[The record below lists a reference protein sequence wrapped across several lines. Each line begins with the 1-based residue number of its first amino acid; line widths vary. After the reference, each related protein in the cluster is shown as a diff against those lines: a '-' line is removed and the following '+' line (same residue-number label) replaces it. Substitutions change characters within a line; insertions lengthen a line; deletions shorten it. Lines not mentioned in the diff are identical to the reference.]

1 MNISLFFCV
10 KCYLISETAINGND
24 SEGNGGESLK
34 FKYTLL
40 IILLTFSLLPL
51 YILGIIMTYENDR
64 NTEEVVTESLG
75 AISNTQM
82 LDINAFCEERKEYME
97 LIRQYDAVQEE
108 VLVSLGRKKQ
118 KGDGYHTYLEEM
130 LKEQVRSNTFVA
142 SISVIDAEF
151 GVVASSAPYAE
162 GELSKLSGVDEKY
175 WKGEFRMGQVYKR
188 EINGSAQKLVAAYEG
203 IFYEGE
209 LIGYIVEEIQISFFN
224 RYRDSVAQIAGGKMY
239 ILDGDGQYITAGI
252 AKDGKATAREGQKE
266 YEKHW
271 NSIDWKKNPSG
282 SFIYEADGKKYVT
295 YYSDI
300 DYTDWKISINEDLSL
315 YRERTERFRRLL
327 IAALV
332 IISIALF
339 MVNIYLSSRL
349 TKPLGRIVETLS
361 KVRKEHNYA
370 LRVGNNGKDEFGVLS
385 KAIDELLSYA
395 EVAETLEQRK
405 QKSLEKEV
413 ELDPLTGIYNKKA
426 IDKYISRL
434 LEKEAGNN
442 REVAVGFVDIDN
454 FRDYNTKYG
463 HQAGDEVICFVANT
477 LKRQMG
483 EGVGRNGG
491 DEFLFCFSGAE
502 NKEQVEERLEEL
514 LRKLNEGFHNS
525 KTDKTMPVPCSIGVA
540 IKKAGET
547 TQKTIIRNADE
558 AMYQTKEKGKNNYSI
573 L

>member
-1 MNISLFFCV
+1 M
-10 KCYLISETAINGND
+10 
-24 SEGNGGESLK
+24 K
-34 FKYTLL
+34 FRYTLL
-40 IILLTFSLLPL
+40 IILLIFSLLPL
-51 YILGIIMTYENDR
+51 YALGLIMMYENDR

-75 AISNTQM
+75 AISKTQI
-82 LDINAFCEERKEYME
+82 LDISAFCEERKEYME

-108 VLVSLGRKKQ
+108 VLVSLGKKKP
-118 KGDGYHTYLEEM
+118 KGEGYHTYLEEM
-130 LKEQVRSNTFVA
+130 LKEQARCNSFVA
-142 SISVIDAEF
+142 SISVVDAEF
-151 GVVASSAPYAE
+151 SVVASSDTYSR
-162 GELSKLSGVDEKY
+162 GELSELRRVDERY
-175 WKGEFRMGQVYKR
+175 LKGEFRMGQVYKR
-188 EINGSAQKLVAAYEG
+188 EINGKEQRMVAAHEG
-203 IFYEGE
+203 IFYDGE
-209 LIGYIVEEIQISFFN
+209 LIGYIVEEILISFFN
-224 RYRDSVAQIAGGKMY
+224 QYRDSIAQIAGGKMY
-239 ILDGDGQYITAGI
+239 IMDGNGQYITAGI
-252 AKDGKATAREGQKE
+252 SKDGNILTKE
-266 YEKHW
+266 NQEEYKKRW
-271 NSIDWKKNPSG
+271 NAIDWGKNHSG
-282 SFIYEADGKKYVT
+282 SFTYESDGKKYVT

-327 IAALV
+327 TGALLV
-332 IISIALF
+332 ISIALF
-339 MVNIYLSSRL
+339 LVNSYLSRRL
-349 TKPLGRIVETLS
+349 SKPLGRIVETLS

-385 KAIDELLSYA
+385 KEIDELLSYA
-395 EVAETLEQRK
+395 EVAEKLEQKK

-434 LEKEAGNN
+434 LEREAGSN

-454 FRDYNTKYG
+454 FRDYNTRYG
-463 HQAGDEVICFVANT
+463 HQAGDEVICFVADT
-477 LKRQMG
+477 LKEQIG

-502 NKEQVEERLEEL
+502 DKEKIKESMEKL

-540 IKKAGET
+540 VEKAGET
-547 TQKTIIRNADE
+547 TQKSLIRNADE

>member
-1 MNISLFFCV
+1 M
-10 KCYLISETAINGND
+10 
-24 SEGNGGESLK
+24 K
-34 FKYTLL
+34 FRYTLL
-40 IILLTFSLLPL
+40 IILMTFSLLPL
-51 YILGIIMTYENDR
+51 YILGLIMMYENDR
-64 NTEEVVTESLG
+64 NTEEIVTESLG
-75 AISNTQM
+75 AISNTQI

-108 VLVSLGRKKQ
+108 VLESLGMKKH
-118 KGDGYHTYLEEM
+118 KKKDYHSYLEE
-130 LKEQVRSNTFVA
+130 LLREQARSNTFVA

-151 GVVASSAPYAE
+151 SVVASSAAYSA
-162 GELSKLSGVDEKY
+162 GELSELKGVDEKY
-175 WKGEFRMGQVYKR
+175 LKGEFRMGQVYKR
-188 EINGSAQKLVAAYEG
+188 EVNGNEQKLVAAYEG
-203 IFYEGE
+203 IFHEGD
-209 LIGYIVEEIQISFFN
+209 LVGYIVEEIQISFFN
-224 RYRDSVAQIAGGKMY
+224 RYRDSIAQIAGGKMY

-252 AKDGKATAREGQKE
+252 SKDGKALAKETQKE
-266 YEKHW
+266 YEKQW
-271 NSIDWKKNPSG
+271 NSIDWTKNPSG
-282 SFIYEADGKKYVT
+282 SFTYEADGKKYVA

-315 YRERTERFRRLL
+315 YRDRTEQFRKLL
-327 IAALV
+327 TAALV
-332 IISIALF
+332 IISVALVL
-339 MVNIYLSSRL
+339 VNNYLSSRL
-349 TKPLGRIVETLS
+349 TKPLGRIVKTLS

-385 KAIDELLSYA
+385 KEIDELLSYA

-426 IDKYISRL
+426 IDKYIGRL
-434 LEKEAGNN
+434 LEKEAGSN

-477 LKRQMG
+477 LKKQMG

-502 NKEQVEERLEEL
+502 NKEKVKERTEEL

-525 KTDKTMPVPCSIGVA
+525 KTNKTMPVPCSIGVA
-540 IKKAGET
+540 IEKAGET
-547 TQKTIIRNADE
+547 TRKSIVRNADE